1 MKTTK
6 YVLNKRYQLREK
18 ISERPSRQTWRALDL
33 ASESKRKLVIIKLL
47 PFSPQMQWEHLKLF
61 EREAQV
67 LKNINHPR
75 IPRYLDY
82 FSVDEEDGTGLR
94 WFALVQEYIPGQ
106 SLQQLLD
113 QGKRFPEHQVRCLAE
128 EILTILTDLHE
139 LSPPIIHRDIKPSN
153 LILGKNNQI
162 YLVDFGAVQ
171 DKAKAE
177 GATFTV
183 VGTSG
188 YTPPE
193 QLWGR
198 AVPASDLYAL
208 GATLIHLLTGI
219 APANLPQ
226 SEMRLDFQTNIQ
238 VNLNHVFAKWLEM
251 MTEPA
256 LEKRFPQARKAKSAL
271 LEIDA
276 IRREIIAKTVQN
288 IHQKNRRK
296 SRHLRLFVLITLQFS
311 ITAGV
316 VFGLILP
323 TFKKIDTEYSES
335 EAQDYG
341 GSMNRAQQS
350 YFRDKDEFSDS
361 MDDLGLGIATET
373 KSYIYSTQAT
383 PLYAFNYAIS
393 KKSYLKGF
401 VGGVFLG
408 KPKPDTN
415 KLTTVVIFCESK
427 YSGKTPPADPVVKNG
442 VLECGV
448 GTTRV
453 DSDYSEM
460 STTLGED
467 GKIIYESLNYA
478 QNSKYTQALNR
489 AKTIQNDVAKDKA
502 SAAIIHELIKA
513 KQYEQAIHVA
523 KTIENFWV
531 KVSTLDTIVREL
543 AAAGKS
549 DRAMEIAET
558 IQSYYGGREK
568 MLDAIANYENSQ

>member
-1 MKTTK
+1 MCQLK
-6 YVLNKRYQLREK
+6 KRYQLQEK
-18 ISERPSRQTWRALDL
+18 LSERPSRQTWLALDL
-33 ASESKRKLVIIKLL
+33 ASESKQQLVIIKLL

-113 QGKRFPEHQVRCLAE
+113 QGKRFPEHQVRCFAE

-177 GATFTV
+177 GVTFTV

-226 SEMRLDFQTNIQ
+226 SDMRLDFQKNIQ

-256 LEKRFPQARKAKSAL
+256 LEKRFTQARKAKSAL

-276 IRREIIAKTVQN
+276 IRREIIANFVQD
-288 IHQKNRRK
+288 IHRKNRRK
-296 SRHLRLFVLITLQFS
+296 SRYLRLFVLITLQFS

-323 TFKKIDTEYSES
+323 TIKKMGTSPYES
-335 EAQDYG
+335 EAKQYVA
-341 GSMNRAQQS
+341 SMNRAQQS
-350 YFRDKDEFSDS
+350 YFRDKNYFADY
-361 MDDLGLGIATET
+361 MGDLGLGIALET
-373 KSYIYSTQAT
+373 QSYIYSTHT
-383 PLYAFNYAIS
+383 TSLYAFNYAIP
-393 KKSYLKGF
+393 KKSHIKSF
-401 VGGVFLG
+401 VGGVFI
-408 KPKPDTN
+408 KFNNQDKS
-415 KLTTVVIFCESK
+415 KLTTVAIFCESQSPGMK
-427 YSGKTPPADPVVKNG
+427 YPTPPALSNG

-448 GTTRV
+448 GTKRV

-502 SAAIIHELIKA
+502 FAAIIYELIEA
-513 KQYEQAIHVA
+513 KQYEQAIHLA

-531 KVSTLDTIVREL
+531 KASTLDTIVREL
-543 AAAGKS
+543 AVAGKS